1 LHDGVAGV
9 ELVGE
14 DGISLHQLLGETIT
28 QALQQKGA
36 QTTAGTTGD
45 GVSQDKTLQQQDLNG
60 LSSRNKQY
68 TEAHEPRVNRCHR
81 PHDRSF
87 RSILLQLFRLVR
99 NLCTKDANQ
108 GGKVKILK
116 SKLDGHTAGPVVTG
130 AATSGRDENIFG
142 IVQLTEFTGFDG
154 GDDLNRN
161 SKLRLEQQNGYNQES
176 QINVLEARDR

>member
-1 LHDGVAGV
+1 V
-9 ELVGE
+9 
-14 DGISLHQLLGETIT
+14 
-28 QALQQKGA
+28 
-36 QTTAGTTGD
+36 
-45 GVSQDKTLQQQDLNG
+45 
-60 LSSRNKQY
+60 Y
-68 TEAHEPRVNRCHR
+68 
-81 PHDRSF
+81 
-87 RSILLQLFRLVR
+87 
-99 NLCTKDANQ
+99 ANQ